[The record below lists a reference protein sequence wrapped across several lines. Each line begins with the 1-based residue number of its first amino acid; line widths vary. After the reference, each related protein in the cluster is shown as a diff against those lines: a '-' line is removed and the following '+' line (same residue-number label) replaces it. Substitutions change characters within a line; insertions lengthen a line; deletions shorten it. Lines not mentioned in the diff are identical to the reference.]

1 MKQLRLTC
9 GDYAIVDEDLVEDL
23 ERLTDLRVHPNGSG
37 RGYVKS
43 CRSLRGEKWGRRR
56 VTIPGPGG
64 HGVYLSKLVWL
75 LRTREYPVRVRFKNL
90 DPGDCR
96 FCNLTLAPV
105 YGARGRYFPG
115 VTTHNNRWC
124 TATRCFPI
132 AEYEEAC
139 RDAYLDMCQR
149 AGDSVYTPPP
159 MPTVLY
165 PEKVRATGQAGDQ
178 NGAFLSPGVVVG
190 LTTGPSRPLVAKY
203 PPKPAHNRPEPV
215 PWWSRGC

>member
-9 GDYAIVDEDLVEDL
+9 GNYAIVDEDLVEDL
-23 ERLTDLRVHPNGSG
+23 ERLTDWRVHPNGSG

-105 YGARGRYFPG
+105 YGPRGRYFPG
-115 VTTHNNRWC
+115 VTIHNNRWC
-124 TATRCFPI
+124 TATRRFPI
-132 AEYEEAC
+132 AEYDEAC

-149 AGDSVYTPPP
+149 ADDAVYTPPP
-159 MPTVLY
+159 MPTVALSG
-165 PEKVRATGQAGDQ
+165 EGQAAGQTGDQ
-178 NGAFLSPGVVVG
+178 NGAFLLPGFVIG
-190 LTTGPSRPLVAKY
+190 LVTGSE
-203 PPKPAHNRPEPV
+203 PAEYRQV
-215 PWWSRGC
+215 PTKTGT